1 MECELVTDKRSTLQK
16 LSNIT
21 ICALQICILA
31 AEKLCLI
38 QVKYLPRLRCQTKA
52 KLNSISMK
60 IYIKKSWSVPRSLT
74 KRKTNKNANKSC
86 PIQSYGR
93 AARYSRPEPSS

>member
-1 MECELVTDKRSTLQK
+1 
-16 LSNIT
+16 
-21 ICALQICILA
+21 LA

-74 KRKTNKNANKSC
+74 KRKTKKSTEKSKESIFLLLVKKC
-86 PIQSYGR
+86 IGSF
-93 AARYSRPEPSS
+93 